1 MHSHNINNI
10 IAGFSSSSS
19 TGLSAAQAK
28 QLLQKYGKN
37 ELPSASSSSFLRMF
51 FMQFKDFMIYT
62 LLCAAGISFAV
73 SYINGEPDF
82 IEPGIILIII
92 IVNALIGVFQEK
104 KAEHSLAALKKM
116 TAPSATVLRDSAWQ
130 KIPSADIVPGDII
143 MLETGYL
150 VPADTRIITSHNLMA
165 DESSFTGES
174 QPVSKYPDTLS
185 PDTHLS
191 DRHNMAY
198 SGCMIC
204 YGHGIGIVCAT
215 GVNTELGAI
224 ADMLIGEDAPETPLQ
239 KRLAVTGK
247 ILSITALIICIIIF
261 VAGVIMKRPIIDM
274 FMTSVSLAVAAIP
287 EGLPAIV
294 TIMLSL
300 GVTKMA
306 ENNAII
312 RKLPAVETLGS
323 TTVICSDKT
332 GTLTQNKM
340 HVIKEYCF
348 FGEIPL
354 SSPYGK
360 KLLCMCSLCN
370 NSIIQNTETI
380 GEPTENALLNA
391 ANDSGI
397 DIYALKKRYRR
408 IQEIPFDSTR
418 KLMTTLHTDN
428 NTTFSI
434 TKGAPEILI
443 PLCTYYES
451 GNGKILPLNYSA
463 RRQLLSKNNLYASEG
478 LRILSVAY
486 KNDIST
492 HDIKNCESKLTFAG
506 FIALI
511 DPPRKEAY
519 HAVKECINA
528 GIRPVMIT
536 GDHAATAAKIASEL
550 GIKDR
555 NSKVITGSML
565 SEMSDEELDKNIS
578 KYRVFARVLPEHKLR
593 IVRSLQKNGEIV
605 AMTGDGVNDA
615 PALKAS
621 DIGCAMGITGTDVA
635 KNASD
640 MILEDDNFSTI
651 TLAVR
656 EGRRIYDN
664 IKKSIHFLISC
675 NIGEIITIFFAILFG
690 LTAPLCAVQ
699 LLWINL
705 ITDSFPA
712 LSLGM
717 EPPDKNIMKRPPVSP
732 DAGIFSG
739 GLGLKIALEGA
750 FIGSLALT
758 AYAIGLNTSPA
769 SANTMCFAVL
779 GLTQLFHAF
788 NSRSDKSLFEIG
800 FFKNRKLVISTI
812 LCAFLQAVTI
822 CVPTLNPVFNTV
834 MLSAWEWVVV
844 IGLSFM
850 PIPVI
855 ELQKRI
861 C

>member
-37 ELPSASSSSFLRMF
+37 ELPSASSNSFLKMF

-191 DRHNMAY
+191 DRHNMVY

-348 FGEIPL
+348 SGEIPL

-443 PLCTYYES
+443 PLCTHYES
-451 GNGKILPLNYSA
+451 DNGKILPLNYSM

-492 HDIKNCESKLTFAG
+492 HDIKNCESGLTFAG

-536 GDHAATAAKIASEL
+536 GDHAATAAKIASDL

-822 CVPTLNPVFNTV
+822 CVPALNPVFNTV

-861 C
+861 

>member
-10 IAGFSSSSS
+10 ITGFSSSSS

-37 ELPSASSSSFLRMF
+37 ELPSASSSSFLKMF

-191 DRHNMAY
+191 DRHNMVY

-348 FGEIPL
+348 SGEIPL

-443 PLCTYYES
+443 PLCTHYES
-451 GNGKILPLNYSA
+451 GNGKILPLNYSV

-492 HDIKNCESKLTFAG
+492 HDIKNCESGLTFAG

-536 GDHAATAAKIASEL
+536 GDHAATAAKIASDL

-822 CVPTLNPVFNTV
+822 CVPALNPVFNTV

-861 C
+861 

>member
-116 TAPSATVLRDSAWQ
+116 TAPSATVLRDSSWQ

-191 DRHNMAY
+191 DRHNMVY

-247 ILSITALIICIIIF
+247 ILSITALLICIIIF

-348 FGEIPL
+348 SGEIPL

-443 PLCTYYES
+443 PLCTHYES
-451 GNGKILPLNYSA
+451 GNGKILPLNYSM

-492 HDIKNCESKLTFAG
+492 HDIKNCESGLTFAG

-550 GIKDR
+550 GIKDK

-822 CVPTLNPVFNTV
+822 CVPALNPVFNTV
-834 MLSAWEWVVV
+834 MLSAWQWVVV

-861 C
+861 

>member
-37 ELPSASSSSFLRMF
+37 ELPSASSNSFLRMF

-150 VPADTRIITSHNLMA
+150 VPSDTRIITSHNLMA

-191 DRHNMAY
+191 DRHNMVY

-348 FGEIPL
+348 SGEIPL

-443 PLCTYYES
+443 PLCTHYES
-451 GNGKILPLNYSA
+451 GNGKILPLNYSM

-492 HDIKNCESKLTFAG
+492 HDIKNCESGLTFAG

-550 GIKDR
+550 GIKDK

>member
-37 ELPSASSSSFLRMF
+37 ELPSASSNSFLKMF

-116 TAPSATVLRDSAWQ
+116 TAPSATVLRDSSWQ

-191 DRHNMAY
+191 DRHNMVY

-247 ILSITALIICIIIF
+247 ILSITALLICIIIF

-348 FGEIPL
+348 SGEIPL

-443 PLCTYYES
+443 PLCTHYES
-451 GNGKILPLNYSA
+451 GNGKILPLNYSM

-492 HDIKNCESKLTFAG
+492 HDIKNCESGLTFAG

-550 GIKDR
+550 GIKDK

>member
-116 TAPSATVLRDSAWQ
+116 TAPSATVLRDSSWQ

-191 DRHNMAY
+191 DRHNMVY

-428 NTTFSI
+428 STTFSI

-451 GNGKILPLNYSA
+451 GNGKILPLNYSV

-486 KNDIST
+486 KNDISA

-651 TLAVR
+651 TLAIR

-822 CVPTLNPVFNTV
+822 CVPALNPVFNTV

>member
-37 ELPSASSSSFLRMF
+37 ELPSASSNSFLKMF

-116 TAPSATVLRDSAWQ
+116 TAPSATVLRDSSWQ

-191 DRHNMAY
+191 DRHNMVY

-247 ILSITALIICIIIF
+247 ILSITALLICIIIF

-348 FGEIPL
+348 SGEIPL

-443 PLCTYYES
+443 PLCTHYES
-451 GNGKILPLNYSA
+451 GNGKILPLNYSM

-492 HDIKNCESKLTFAG
+492 HDIKNCESGLTFAG

-550 GIKDR
+550 GIKDK

-822 CVPTLNPVFNTV
+822 CVPALNPVFNTV
-834 MLSAWEWVVV
+834 MLSAWQWVVV

-861 C
+861 